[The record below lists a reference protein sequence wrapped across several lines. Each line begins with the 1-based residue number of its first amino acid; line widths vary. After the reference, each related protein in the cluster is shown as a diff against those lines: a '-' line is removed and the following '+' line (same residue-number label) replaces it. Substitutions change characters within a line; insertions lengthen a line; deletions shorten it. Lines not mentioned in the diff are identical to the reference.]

1 MPYHLPLSPVD
12 RAIQPPVYYL
22 QVQDSLILSVSIF
35 WTIAYVLYVRQGY
48 RDKSYGMPLF
58 ALYVIFEICLGFY
71 YQPFLVTDCCYTGRE
86 I

>member
-1 MPYHLPLSPVD
+1 MSYHLPLSPVD

-35 WTIAYVLYVRQGY
+35 WTIAYILYVRQGY

-58 ALYVIFEICLGFY
+58 ALYVQCLRYIPPPPGFRH
-71 YQPFLVTDCCYTGRE
+71 QPCRCT
-86 I
+86 

>member
-1 MPYHLPLSPVD
+1 MSYHLPLSPVD
-12 RAIQPPVYYL
+12 RALQPPVYYL
-22 QVQDSLILSVSIF
+22 QVQDALILSVSIF

-58 ALYVIFEICLGFY
+58 ALYVVFRPARDLGSA
-71 YQPFLVTDCCYTGRE
+71 LVIDCYTGQE

>member
-1 MPYHLPLSPVD
+1 MSYHLPLSPVD

-58 ALYVIFEICLGFY
+58 ALYVFEPCPGCRISLG
-71 YQPFLVTDCCYTGRE
+71 D
-86 I
+86 

>member
-1 MPYHLPLSPVD
+1 MITHSFTQLSIFSTFGPVRSVAVMPYHLPLSPVD

-58 ALYVIFEICLGFY
+58 ALYV
-71 YQPFLVTDCCYTGRE
+71 V
-86 I
+86 